1 MAESEEFQAGEELN
15 GTLEG
20 DFQGAAAGNDEV
32 ADAQAVSAA
41 VSLLLIGGHFAIF
54 LLLSM

>member
-1 MAESEEFQAGEELN
+1 MAEGEEFQAGEELN

-32 ADAQAVSAA
+32 ADAQAVST
-41 VSLLLIGGHFAIF
+41 SSDRRL
-54 LLLSM
+54 

>member
-1 MAESEEFQAGEELN
+1 MAEAEGEFQAGEELN

-32 ADAQAVSAA
+32 ADAQAVSV
-41 VSLLLIGGHFAIF
+41 VSDRRP
-54 LLLSM
+54 